1 MSLKGAQEGE
11 KGGDLCDSSARSSSK
26 KGLCCKVAGKLLK
39 SGVGW
44 IEGEARLQSSDE
56 KRLEGEVEEGEHRGG
71 TGERG
76 GMGGGTS
83 ELLSTL
89 GETSS
94 L

>member
-1 MSLKGAQEGE
+1 MSLKGELEGE
-11 KGGDLCDSSARSSSK
+11 KGGDLCGSSARSSSK
-26 KGLCCKVAGKLLK
+26 MGRCKVAGKLLT
-39 SGVGW
+39 GEVGC
-44 IEGEARLQSSDE
+44 IEAEARLQSSDE
-56 KRLEGEVEEGEHRGG
+56 KRLEGEAEEGEHRGG

-89 GETSS
+89 GDNSS